1 MTSKSAI
8 PKLIISASVSDA
20 DMFYATKFFVP
31 DPFIFLEKK
40 GKKLVVM
47 SELEIDRARKSMKGF
62 EIWSWNEL
70 EKKISK
76 KGSLERLGIA
86 DIAIKLCKINKVSKA
101 RVPGNFPL
109 EHARKLEEN
118 GISVVPVRGSIFPER
133 DLKSPAEIK
142 AIRAALK
149 ITQEGIYAGKEALKR
164 SSVSKNGQLKLDGS
178 VLTAERL
185 RAIIDTKILELG
197 GIAQDT
203 IVACGNQGCDPH
215 ERGHGPL
222 KAKLPII
229 VDVFPRI
236 SKTGYHGDITR
247 TFVKGRPKDVVFKIY
262 DAVHAAQANSI
273 AAIRHDV
280 PTVVPHQVVCE
291 TFEKHGFKT
300 GKHPK
305 TGVNQGFFHGTGHGL
320 GLEIHEMPR
329 MGKKSSGTLLES
341 QVVTVEPG
349 LYYPGIGGMRLED
362 VVVVTKRKPR
372 NLVDIEKDMLV

>member
-1 MTSKSAI
+1 MIPKSVA

-31 DPFIFLEKK
+31 DPFIYLEKK
-40 GKKLVVM
+40 GKKHVVM
-47 SELEIDRARKSMKGF
+47 SELEIDRARKSMRDF
-62 EIWSWNEL
+62 TIWSWNNLAE
-70 EKKISK
+70 KISK
-76 KGSLERLGIA
+76 KGSPHRPGIA
-86 DIAIKLCKINKVSKA
+86 EIAIKLCKINRVSKVV
-101 RVPGNFPL
+101 VPGNFPL
-109 EHARKLEEN
+109 EHARELEKS
-118 GISVVPVRGSIFPER
+118 GIVVTPVRGSIFPER
-133 DLKSPAEIK
+133 DLKSPSEIK
-142 AIRAALK
+142 AIREALR
-149 ITQEGIYAGKEALKR
+149 ITQAGISSGKEALRR
-164 SSVSKNGQLKLDGS
+164 SKVAKNGQLKLDGTP
-178 VLTAERL
+178 LTAERL
-185 RAIIDTKILELG
+185 RAIIDSKILEFG

-247 TFVKGRPKDVVFKIY
+247 TFVKGRPKDIVFKIY
-262 DAVHAAQANSI
+262 DAVHAAQTNSI
-273 AAIRHDV
+273 AAISHDV
-280 PTVVPHQVVCE
+280 ATTVPHQVVCE
-291 TFEKHGFKT
+291 TFENLGFKT

-329 MGKKSSGTLLES
+329 MGKNSSGLLLAT

-349 LYYPGIGGMRLED
+349 LYYPGIGGVRLED

-372 NLVDIEKDMLV
+372 NLVDIEKDLMV